1 MIENTFEG
9 GINSEL
15 QVASTDRSDNGVFT
29 CTAANAYGE
38 DKRTVK
44 LMVLGQ
50 YAIFKTFL
58 LDISRISRPK
68 RSATSVPQRQFG
80 S

>member
-44 LMVLGQ
+44 LSVLGQ
-50 YAIFKTFL
+50 LECLKERL
-58 LDISRISRPK
+58 L
-68 RSATSVPQRQFG
+68 QF
-80 S
+80 